1 MVLQELE
8 GLPEGNIARFRLRPC
23 RVPPLAGKHHA
34 HTAQSIVKIQVPEE
48 EVSLMSRSS
57 APSALSVV
65 ILAAGQG
72 KRMKSALPKVLQP
85 LAGKPLLKHV
95 IEAAQALQAS
105 SVSVVYG
112 HRGEVVRDALKAER
126 VEWVEQTEQLGTG
139 HAVQQA
145 LPTVKDDALVLV
157 LYGDVP
163 LIRRETLQELVSL
176 AGPKAMSLL
185 TMIVDDPTGYG
196 RIVRNAKGQVLK
208 IVEQKDA
215 SRAQLKIREC
225 NTGVL
230 AAPAKLLKKWIGR
243 LRNDNVQGEYLL
255 TDIVSMA
262 VKDKVKVS
270 PLVAPTVAEVLG
282 INDKV
287 QLAEVEALRRAQ
299 VAKGLMLAGVTLADP
314 ARLDV
319 RGTLT
324 HGMDVFIDVNTILE
338 GNVTLGDRVRIGP
351 NCVIRN
357 ATIGDDTE
365 IFASCV
371 IDGAEIGARCNVG
384 PFARMR
390 PTGTLADDVH
400 IGNFVEVKNSKLGAG
415 SKANHL
421 TYVGDAEVGSNVNF
435 GAGTIIANYDGAN
448 KHRTVVEDSV
458 HTGSNSVLVA
468 PITVGAG
475 ATVGAGSTVTRAVP
489 AGKLTLARA
498 RQVVIEDWV
507 RPVKQKK

>member
-1 MVLQELE
+1 MQL
-8 GLPEGNIARFRLRPC
+8 N
-23 RVPPLAGKHHA
+23 
-34 HTAQSIVKIQVPEE
+34 
-48 EVSLMSRSS
+48 
-57 APSALSVV
+57 VV

-72 KRMKSALPKVLQP
+72 KRMKSSLPKVLQP
-85 LAGKPLLKHV
+85 LAGKPLLRHV
-95 IEAAQALQAS
+95 IDVAQAMQAS
-105 SVSVVYG
+105 AVSVVYG
-112 HRGEVVRDALKAER
+112 HRGEVVRDALKSEK
-126 VEWVEQTEQLGTG
+126 VTWVEQAQQLGTG

-145 LPTVKDDALVLV
+145 LPTLKDDALVLI

-163 LIRRETLQELVSL
+163 LIRRSTLEDLVKL

-185 TMIVDDPTGYG
+185 TMVVDNPAGYG

-215 SRAQLKIREC
+215 SKSQLKIREC
-225 NTGVL
+225 NTGVM
-230 AAPAKLLKKWIGR
+230 AAPAKLLKKWIAR
-243 LRNDNVQGEYLL
+243 LKNDNVQGEYLL
-255 TDIVSMA
+255 TDIVAMA
-262 VKDKVKVS
+262 VKDKVKVN

-287 QLAEVEALRRAQ
+287 QLAEVEALRRAE
-299 VAKGLMLAGVTLADP
+299 VAKELMLAGVTLVDP

-319 RGTLT
+319 RGTLK
-324 HGMDVFIDVNTILE
+324 HGADVFIDVNAIFE

-351 NCVIRN
+351 NCVIRD
-357 ATIGDDTE
+357 AKIGDDTE
-365 IFASCV
+365 IFANCV
-371 IDGAEIGARCNVG
+371 VDGAEIGTKCVVG
-384 PFARMR
+384 PFARLR
-390 PTGTLADDVH
+390 PTSTLANEVH
-400 IGNFVEVKNSKLGAG
+400 IGNFVEVKNSTIGVG

-421 TYVGDAEVGSNVNF
+421 TYVGDADVGSGVNL

-448 KHRTVVEDSV
+448 KHRTVIEDGA

-475 ATVGAGSTVTRAVP
+475 ATIGAGSTVTRAAP